1 MKAENFA
8 KIVNADFYTG
18 VPDSQLK
25 ALCNYLMH
33 TYGIDP
39 KHHVIAANE
48 GNCTALAAGYH
59 LATGKIP
66 VVYMQNSGEGNI
78 INPVASLLND
88 KVYAIPMIFVIGW
101 RGEPGIHDEPQHIYQ
116 GEVTLKLL
124 EDMGIRYFVIG
135 KDTTEEEAAQ
145 AMQEF
150 GTTLEQGQDVAFVI
164 RKGAL
169 TYEEKVEYRNDNPMI
184 REEIIRHIV
193 QASCE
198 DPIISTTGKASR
210 ELFEIREQN
219 GQSHKYDFLTVGS
232 MGHSSS
238 IAMGVAV
245 QKPGTRVWCVD
256 GDGAVLMHM
265 GAMAVLGST
274 APENMV
280 HIVINNGAH
289 ETVGGMPTV
298 AADID
303 LTAIAT
309 ACGYPHAVSATTY
322 EELDRELAAAKERKA
337 LTFIEVKCGIGA
349 RDDLGRP
356 TTTALENKQNFME
369 YLGSLF

>member
-1 MKAENFA
+1 MKVENFA
-8 KIVNADFYTG
+8 KILNADFYTG

-39 KHHVIAANE
+39 EHHVIAANE

-59 LATGKIP
+59 LSTGKVP

-124 EDMGIRYFVIG
+124 EDMGICYFVIG
-135 KDTTEEEAAQ
+135 KDTTEEEVST
-145 AMQEF
+145 AMQDFRKELDC
-150 GTTLEQGQDVAFVI
+150 GEDVAFVI

-169 TYEEKVEYRNDNPMI
+169 SYEEKVEYHNDNPMI

-193 QASCE
+193 QASGE
-198 DPIISTTGKASR
+198 DPIVSTTGKASR
-210 ELFEIREQN
+210 ELFEIREHN

-238 IAMGVAV
+238 IALGVAV
-245 QKPGTRVWCVD
+245 QKPGTKVWCVD

-265 GAMAVLGST
+265 GSMAVLGST
-274 APENMV
+274 APKNMV

-298 AADID
+298 AANID
-303 LTAIAT
+303 LVAIAG
-309 ACGYPHAVSATTY
+309 ACGYPNAVSVTTY
-322 EELDRELAAAKERKA
+322 EELDRELTAAKERDA

-349 RDDLGRP
+349 REDLGRP
-356 TTTALENKQNFME
+356 TTTALENKINFME
-369 YLGSLF
+369 YLKECR